1 MQNYQHYYAKTDQ
14 SLLLSLLII
23 VFINFCYR
31 FLKTISLH
39 KHSKIHC
46 ISSVWFFQWLW
57 CLCKHPYSSSA
68 HILSNK
74 INYSPYKIFLIL
86 ITYHSKY
93 IKYSHCASAS
103 LAQNMCQQKIHPS
116 TLNMGSLTDADSREG
131 RSQCNQKSKDN
142 NQQR

>member
-1 MQNYQHYYAKTDQ
+1 MQNYQYYYAKTDQ
-14 SLLLSLLII
+14 SLLLSLLI

-31 FLKTISLH
+31 FLKTISLY
-39 KHSKIHC
+39 KYYKIHW
-46 ISSVWFFQWLW
+46 ISSVWLFQWLQ

-74 INYSPYKIFLIL
+74 INHSLYKRFLIL

-93 IKYSHCASAS
+93 IKYSYCASTS
-103 LAQNMCQQKIHPS
+103 LAQNMCKQKIHPS